1 MAKHGLWLMS
11 LWALV
16 VLAAAGRAEPASG
29 SAAESFAA
37 ANAQYDSANYI
48 DAIRLYHEVIES
60 GQESAALYY
69 NLGNAYFE
77 AGDLGYA
84 ILNYLRAERLD
95 PADQDIQDNL
105 AFARGF
111 VTVQLEGV
119 RLNPFTDFLT
129 DLTDGWP
136 LSTWAWLTAVALAL
150 LVGALLLRTL
160 RIGPS
165 LALGL
170 SAWVLLAI
178 YLSAAGLTVYKYRSE
193 FVTDRAVIV
202 HPETPVTNRPAADGD
217 LEFEAVAGLE
227 VEIRDESD
235 GFALALFENKRQ
247 GWVPLAALARL

>member
-1 MAKHGLWLMS
+1 MARRGLWLAQ
-11 LWALV
+11 LWLLGALTSV
-16 VLAAAGRAEPASG
+16 GWAEPAAG

-48 DAIRLYHEVIES
+48 EAIRLYHEVIGS

-95 PADQDIQDNL
+95 PGDQDIQDNL

-119 RLNPFTDFLT
+119 RLNPLTDFLSG
-129 DLTDGWP
+129 LTDDWP
-136 LSTWAWLTAVALAL
+136 LSTWAWLTAAALAL

-160 RIGPS
+160 RIGSP

-170 SAWVLLAI
+170 SAWVLLAV
-178 YLSAAGLTVYKYRSE
+178 YLSAAGLTTYKYRSE

-202 HPETPVTNRPAADGD
+202 HPETPVTNRPAVDGE

-235 GFALALFENKRQ
+235 GFALALFDNKRQ
-247 GWVPLAALARL
+247 GWVPLAALACL